1 MRQEE
6 DKTGGEGGGKS
17 RWEKGKGQEDTPRQ
31 AKQILM
37 WGLSAGVIRYFFFGF
52 LGAVSVSWARIVSG
66 SGIRP

>member
-37 WGLSAGVIRYFFFGF
+37 WGLSVGVILFPETGRDEH
-52 LGAVSVSWARIVSG
+52 LGE
-66 SGIRP
+66 